1 MMIMTEQRDRLRA
14 LAVAVTAVAQVI
26 ASPLTTLAIGPSSN
40 TGDISDDNVSPVTPA
55 GYAFAIWG
63 LIYFG
68 CLALALYQLLPSQ
81 RDREVHRGTGW
92 WLVGAFSASAIWVPI
107 FGSRLLWLA
116 QLVILALVGCLA
128 VAAARLTRIPPAT
141 TSERV
146 LLRLPVM
153 LYLGWAVLA
162 SAAGFG
168 ATFRSLGLSETG
180 TLATGVSLVLLGVAT
195 VASVIIV
202 LRLTA
207 VAGFVFATCWALVA
221 VAVGT
226 YDGSVRLA
234 ALVGLGAVL
243 AALIVRSRRTGR
255 TGTVLL
261 G

>member
-1 MMIMTEQRDRLRA
+1 MMIMTGQPDRLRTI
-14 LAVAVTAVAQVI
+14 AVAGTAVAQVI

-40 TGDISDDNVSPVTPA
+40 TSAISDDNVSPVTPA

-63 LIYFG
+63 LIYLG
-68 CLALALYQLLPSQ
+68 CLALAVYQLLPSQ
-81 RDREVHRGTGW
+81 QDREVHRRTGW

-107 FGSRLLWLA
+107 FGLRLLWLA
-116 QLVILALVGCLA
+116 QFVILALVGCLA
-128 VAAARLTRIPPAT
+128 VAATRLSRIRSAT

-180 TLATGVSLVLLGVAT
+180 TLVTAVSLVLLAVAT
-195 VASVIIV
+195 IASVIIV

-207 VAGFVFATCWALVA
+207 VASFVFAACWALVA

-234 ALVGLGAVL
+234 ALVAVGAAL
-243 AALIVRSRRTGR
+243 AALIVRSRRTSR